1 MEVEA
6 KDARERARKEEQEAR
21 FEAKQRL
28 RQQMI
33 DRVRRL
39 SDHVLIVCMAHAV
52 EC

>member
-6 KDARERARKEEQEAR
+6 KDARERAWKEQQEAR

-33 DRVRRL
+33 DRVRRPTEY
-39 SDHVLIVCMAHAV
+39 V
-52 EC
+52 